1 MSNVLAIAGVTRI
14 LKDMLNDALVFG
26 NVDQVMGTDFA
37 VTAQPPDR
45 IVSDNPDT
53 QTPHLNLFLH
63 RVTPNAAL
71 RNADL
76 PTRSGDGALQMR
88 PTLALD
94 LHYILTAVAAEELHA
109 EVLLGYAMQL
119 FHEMPVVPRESIRTS
134 LSAAELAGLGSG
146 LPDFG
151 TGPLSPAELAD
162 QIEMLKITP
171 VALSMDDMSKMWT
184 ALQASY
190 RTTVAYDVSVVL
202 IERALPVR
210 PTLPVLTRGGLRDP
224 ETGRDP
230 GVAAEPHLATSVPSL
245 LSVAAQDQHPVM
257 RLGGRVVLTGTGLD
271 TGDAQVR
278 FREAGTDV
286 SLLLVPEAPARP
298 DRLVVQLP
306 GPAALPGGS
315 SLAGTPQDPASWR
328 VGAYEIEVI
337 LTDSEARTA
346 ATNRLPLALAPAI
359 SATAVAG
366 GAGTQVTVDTAPPI
380 RAGQEVAILVGT
392 RMEVLQSPLANT
404 DQVDATF
411 EGPGAGTDVVV
422 RLRVD
427 GVDSPAIDRSATPP
441 ELQTVTVT

>member
-45 IVSDNPDT
+45 IVSENPDT
-53 QTPHLNLFLH
+53 QTPHLNVFLH

-76 PTRSGDGALQMR
+76 PTRTGDGALRMR
-88 PTLALD
+88 PTLALN

-119 FHEMPVVPRESIRTS
+119 FHEMPVIPRESIRTS
-134 LSAAELAGLGSG
+134 LSAAELAGLGGG

-162 QIEMLKITP
+162 QIELLKITP

-190 RTTVAYDVSVVL
+190 RTTVAYDVSLVL

-230 GVAAEPHLATSVPSL
+230 GVMTEPHLGSSVPSL
-245 LSVAAQDQHPVM
+245 TSVAALDQQPVM

-271 TGDAQVR
+271 FGDAQVR
-278 FREAGTDV
+278 FREAGGDV
-286 SLLLVPEAPARP
+286 VLAVVPEAPARA
-298 DRLVVQLP
+298 DRLVVRLP
-306 GPAALPGGS
+306 GPAPLPAGS
-315 SLAGTPQDPASWR
+315 TQAGTPQDPAAWR
-328 VGAYEIEVI
+328 IGAYEIEVT
-337 LTDSEARTA
+337 LTDGEGRA
-346 ATNRLPLALAPAI
+346 ATTNRLPLSLAPAI
-359 SATAVAG
+359 TATAVS
-366 GAGTQVTVDTAPPI
+366 GATGTAVTVDVAPPI
-380 RAGQEVAILVGT
+380 RAEQEVAILAGT
-392 RMEVLQSPLANT
+392 RMELLQSPAAPT
-404 DQVDATF
+404 GQVDATF
-411 EGPGAGTDVVV
+411 DGFGVGDDVVV

-427 GVDSPAIDRSATPP
+427 GVDSPAIDRSAVPP
-441 ELQTVTVT
+441 ALQTVTVT

>member
-26 NVDQVMGTDFA
+26 NVEQVLGTDFI

-45 IVSDNPDT
+45 IVSDTPDT

-76 PTRSGDGALQMR
+76 PTRTGDGHLRMR

-94 LHYILTAVAAEELHA
+94 LHYILTSVAREELHA

-119 FHEMPVVPRESIRTS
+119 FHEMQIVPRETIRTS
-134 LSAAELAGLGSG
+134 LSAADLTGLGGG

-151 TGPLSPAELAD
+151 TRPLSPAELAD
-162 QIEMLKITP
+162 QIELLKITP
-171 VALSMDDMSKMWT
+171 VTLSMDDMSKMWT

-230 GVAAEPHLATSVPSL
+230 GVSVEPSLASNIPSL
-245 LSVAAQDQHPVM
+245 LSVESEDAHPVM
-257 RLGGRVVLTGTGLD
+257 RLGGRVILTGTGLD
-271 TGDAQVR
+271 SGDAQAL
-278 FREAGTDV
+278 FREAGNDTE
-286 SLLLVPEAPARP
+286 LRLVPEAPARP
-298 DRLVVQLP
+298 DRLLVQLP
-306 GPAALPGGS
+306 GPTALPGGS
-315 SLAGTPQDPASWR
+315 ALAGTPQDPASWR
-328 VGAYEIEVI
+328 SGAYEISVTV
-337 LTDSEARTA
+337 TDNAQRTA
-346 ATNRLPLALAPAI
+346 VTNRLPLALAPAI

-366 GAGTQVTVDTAPPI
+366 VGGTEVTVDVSPPI
-380 RAGQEVAILVGT
+380 RIGQEIAILAGT
-392 RMEVLQSPLANT
+392 EMRVLPNAVAVT

-411 EGPGAGTDVVV
+411 DGPGVGADLVV

-441 ELQTVTVT
+441 VLQTVTVT